1 MSACAA
7 TADRS
12 SKGADSLSISTEGL
26 ARACAGHPKRTLAA
40 WLVAVLVSFVAI
52 ALLLGGAL
60 TSDGD
65 VTSNPDSKQAEVLIH
80 ESFPPEP
87 TPSEIVVV
95 RSEQFTVD
103 APEFQA
109 KVRSLA
115 KRGEALGVVA
125 EAQSYYAS
133 GDQSLVS
140 QDRHAAMVPLVMRS
154 DDVAPLVELVQSADG
169 QDGFQVSVTGTLT
182 ADADFEK
189 LSEED
194 LQKGELL
201 IGLPAALI
209 ILLLVFGTVVAGLV
223 PVLLGLLSI
232 VIAVA
237 LTAVVGQVFEVSFFV
252 VNMITAMGLALGI
265 DYALFIISRF
275 REERGRGLEK
285 VDAIVASGATAS
297 RAVLFSG
304 IAFVLAMCGMLLV
317 PDTILRSLALGAIL
331 VGIVSV
337 LAAVTL
343 LPAVLSLLGDRVNAL
358 RIPVIGRRAI
368 RSAGSEGRF
377 WSWLVGGVMR
387 RPLVSLVA
395 ATALLLSAALPV
407 LAIDTGFSG
416 LSTLPD
422 RFPSKQGFDA
432 LNRDFPGIGV
442 DPAQIVVEGDVTS
455 APVRSAIERLESSI
469 AEQEVFGPPTQAQ
482 SERDDVI
489 VISVPVAGDADGTEA
504 TGAIRHLRADLIPQ
518 AFGDLETTV
527 LVGGATAESV
537 DYFDI
542 VGSWLPIVFAF
553 VLGLSF
559 ILLTVAFRSI
569 VIPAVAIA
577 LNLLAVGAAYGLLVL
592 VFQKGVG
599 NELFGFQQVDTI
611 EAWVPLF
618 LFSVLFGLSMD
629 YQVFL
634 LSRIKERYAQ
644 TGDTPGSI
652 RFGVGSTA
660 RLITGAALIIIAV
673 FGGFAAGDLVMF
685 QQMGFGVA
693 VALLVDATIVRSVLV
708 PASMKLLGERNWYL
722 PSWLS
727 WVPEVH
733 VEGHAPAH
741 PPEPPATKPPETPVP
756 VPTA

>member
-1 MSACAA
+1 VSF
-7 TADRS
+7 
-12 SKGADSLSISTEGL
+12 STERL
-26 ARACAGHPKRTLAA
+26 ACACAGHPKRTLGA
-40 WLVAVLVSFVAI
+40 WLVALLVSFVAI
-52 ALLLGGAL
+52 ALLLGSAL

-65 VTSNPDSKQAEVLIH
+65 VTSNPDSKQAEALIR

-87 TPSEIVVV
+87 SPSEIVVV
-95 RSEQFTVD
+95 RSDRFTVD
-103 APEFQA
+103 EPEFQA
-109 KVRSLA
+109 KVRTLA
-115 KRGEALGVVA
+115 ARGEALGVVA

-133 GDQSLVS
+133 DDESLVS
-140 QDRHAAMVPLVMRS
+140 KDRHATLLPLVMRG
-154 DDVAPLVELVQSADG
+154 DEVAPIVELVTAEDG
-169 QDGFQVSVTGTLT
+169 RDGFQVSITGSLT

-194 LQKGELL
+194 LQKGELF

-209 ILLLVFGTVVAGLV
+209 VLLLVFGAVVAGLV
-223 PVLLGLLSI
+223 PILLGLLSI

-237 LTAVVGQVFEVSFFV
+237 LTALVGQAFEVSLFV
-252 VNMITAMGLALGI
+252 VNMISAMGLALGI
-265 DYALFIISRF
+265 DYSLFILSRY
-275 REERGRGLEK
+275 REERRRELEK
-285 VDAIVASGATAS
+285 IDAIVASGATAS

-304 IAFVLAMCGMLLV
+304 IAFVLAMLGMLLV
-317 PDTILRSLALGAIL
+317 PSTIMRSLALGAIL
-331 VGIVSV
+331 VAIVSV
-337 LAAVTL
+337 VAALTL

-358 RIPVIGRRAI
+358 RIPVVGRRAI
-368 RSAGSEGRF
+368 RSAGSESRF
-377 WSWLVGGVMR
+377 WSVLVGRVMR

-395 ATALLLSAALPV
+395 ATALLLAAAIPV
-407 LAIDTGFSG
+407 LAIDTGASG

-432 LNRDFPGIGV
+432 LNRDFPGAGV
-442 DPAQIVVEGDVTS
+442 DPAQIVVQGDASS
-455 APVRSAIERLESSI
+455 APVRSALEQLKASL
-469 AEQEVFGPPTQAQ
+469 ADQNAFGPPAQAT
-482 SERDDVI
+482 SEDGEV
-489 VISVPVAGDADGTEA
+489 VMLSVPVAGDADGSEA
-504 TGAIRHLRADLIPQ
+504 TSAIRHLRAELIPQ

-527 LVGGATAESV
+527 LVGGTTAESV

-542 VGSWLPIVFAF
+542 VGNWLPIVFAF

-559 ILLTVAFRSI
+559 LLLTVAFRSI

-577 LNLLAVGAAYGLLVL
+577 LNLLSVAAAYGLLVL

-599 NELFGFQQVDTI
+599 NGLLGFQQVDTI

-634 LSRIKERYAQ
+634 LSRIKERYSQ
-644 TGDTPGSI
+644 TGDTAGSI
-652 RFGVGSTA
+652 GFGVSSTA

-673 FGGFAAGDLVMF
+673 FSGFAAGDLVFF

-733 VEGHAPAH
+733 VEGHSPAQSPE
-741 PPEPPATKPPETPVP
+741 PPEPPAAKPTETPVP

>member
-1 MSACAA
+1 
-7 TADRS
+7 
-12 SKGADSLSISTEGL
+12 
-26 ARACAGHPKRTLAA
+26 
-40 WLVAVLVSFVAI
+40 
-52 ALLLGGAL
+52 
-60 TSDGD
+60 
-65 VTSNPDSKQAEVLIH
+65 
-80 ESFPPEP
+80 
-87 TPSEIVVV
+87 VVV
-95 RSEQFTVD
+95 RSDRYTVD
-103 APEFQA
+103 EPAFKA
-109 KVRSLA
+109 KVQALSERA
-115 KRGEALGVVA
+115 GGLGVVA
-125 EAQSYYAS
+125 EAQSYFVS
-133 GDQSLVS
+133 DDRSLVS
-140 QDRHAAMVPLVMRS
+140 KDRHATMVPIVTQG
-154 DDVAPLVELVQSADG
+154 DQVAPLVDLVKSEDG
-169 QDGFQVSVTGTLT
+169 RGGFQVSITGTLT

-209 ILLLVFGTVVAGLV
+209 ILVLVFGAVLAGLV

-237 LTAVVGQVFEVSFFV
+237 LTALVGQAFEVSFFV
-252 VNMITAMGLALGI
+252 VNMISAMGLALGI
-265 DYALFIISRF
+265 DYALFILSRY

-285 VDAIVASGATAS
+285 IDAIVASGATAS

-304 IAFVLAMCGMLLV
+304 IAFVLAMFGMLLV

-337 LAAVTL
+337 LAALTL

-368 RSAGSEGRF
+368 KSAGSEGRF
-377 WSWLVGGVMR
+377 WSVLVGGVMR

-395 ATALLLSAALPV
+395 ATALLLAAAVPV
-407 LAIDTGFSG
+407 LSIDTGQSG

-432 LNRDFPGIGV
+432 LNRDFPGTGV
-442 DPAQIVVEGDVTS
+442 DPAQIVVQGSVAS
-455 APVRSAIERLESSI
+455 APVRSAIKELKASLADEN
-469 AEQEVFGPPTQAQ
+469 AFGPPTQVT
-482 SERDDVI
+482 SMDTDLVLL
-489 VISVPVAGDADGTEA
+489 SVPVAGDADGPAA
-504 TGAIRHLRADLIPQ
+504 TSAIRHLRADLIPQ
-518 AFGDLETTV
+518 AFAGDLETTV
-527 LVGGATAESV
+527 LVGGTTAEQV
-537 DYFDI
+537 DYATI
-542 VGSWLPIVFAF
+542 VGNWLPIVFAF

-559 ILLTVAFRSI
+559 LLLTVAFRSI

-577 LNLLAVGAAYGLLVL
+577 LNLLSVGAAYGLLVL

-599 NELFGFQQVDTI
+599 NELLGFQQADTI

-634 LSRIKERYAQ
+634 LSRIKERYSQ
-644 TGDTPGSI
+644 TRDTVGSVA
-652 RFGVGSTA
+652 FGVGSTA
-660 RLITGAALIIIAV
+660 RLISGAALIIIAV

-722 PSWLS
+722 PSWLN
-727 WVPEVH
+727 WIPEVH
-733 VEGHAPAH
+733 VEGHTSAELPEPTATRPPDAPAV
-741 PPEPPATKPPETPVP
+741 PA
-756 VPTA
+756 